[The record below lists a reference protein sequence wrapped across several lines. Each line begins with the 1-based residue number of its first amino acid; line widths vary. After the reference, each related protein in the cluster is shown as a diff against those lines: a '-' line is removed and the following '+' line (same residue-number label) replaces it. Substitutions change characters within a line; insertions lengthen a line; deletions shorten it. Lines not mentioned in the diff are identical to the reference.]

1 MAKQVRF
8 ESIGGPEVLRIVEVD
23 VPAPGPGEVRITVK
37 ALGLNRAESMYRSGS
52 YIIDPIF
59 PARLGSEAAGVIDA
73 VGPDVTG
80 LAPGDRVAVVPAFS
94 YHDYGLYGDLVLAPA
109 RATVKL
115 PDTLGWT
122 AAAAVWM
129 AYVTAWGALIDTA
142 GLKAG
147 EAVLIPAASSSVGL
161 AAIQVANA
169 VGAIPVAL
177 TRTAAKAALLREA
190 GAAHV
195 IVTEEADVA
204 AEVRRITGGTGARVV
219 FDPVGGPAFAQL
231 AAVTAERGTLIVYGA
246 LDSRA
251 TPLPVGDVLGRSLT
265 VRGYLIYEATQDDAK
280 LAAAKAF
287 VLDGLA
293 SGTLRPR
300 IDRIFPFEQIADA
313 HRHLEANGQIGK
325 IVVTV

>member
-8 ESIGGPEVLRIVEVD
+8 ESIGGPDVLQIVEVD
-23 VPAPGPGEVRITVK
+23 VPAPGPGEVRIAVK
-37 ALGLNRAESMYRSGS
+37 ALGLNRAESLYRSGS

-59 PARLGSEAAGVIDA
+59 PARLGSEAAGVIEA
-73 VGPDVTG
+73 VGADVTG

-109 RATVKL
+109 RAVVKL
-115 PDTLGWT
+115 PDDLGWT
-122 AAAAVWM
+122 DAAAVWM
-129 AYVTAWGALIDTA
+129 AYVTAWGALVDTA

-147 EAVLIPAASSSVGL
+147 ETVLIPAASSSVGL

-169 VGAIPVAL
+169 IGAIPVAL
-177 TRTAAKAALLREA
+177 TRTAAKADLLREA

-195 IVTEEADVA
+195 IVTDETDLA
-204 AEVRRITGGTGARVV
+204 AEVRRFTGGGVRVV
-219 FDPVGGPAFAQL
+219 FDPVGGPNFAQL
-231 AAVTAERGTLIVYGA
+231 VSVTTERGIVIVYGM
-246 LDSRA
+246 LDARA

-265 VRGYLIYEATQDDAK
+265 IRGYLIFEATQDDAK
-280 LAAAKAF
+280 LAAATAF

-300 IDRIFPFEQIADA
+300 IDRVFPFEAIADA

>member
-23 VPAPGPGEVRITVK
+23 VPAPGSGEVRIAVK
-37 ALGLNRAESMYRSGS
+37 ALGLNRAESMYRAGS
-52 YIIDPIF
+52 YIIDPIL

-115 PDTLGWT
+115 PGDLGWT
-122 AAAAVWM
+122 DAAAVWM

-147 EAVLIPAASSSVGL
+147 ETVLIPAASSSVGL

-169 VGAIPVAL
+169 IGAIPVAL
-177 TRTAAKAALLREA
+177 TRTATKTALLREA
-190 GAAHV
+190 GAAQV
-195 IVTEEADVA
+195 IVTDEADLV
-204 AEVRRITGGTGARVV
+204 AEVRRITNGAGARVV
-219 FDPVGGPAFAQL
+219 FDPVGGPSFAQL
-231 AAVTAERGTLIVYGA
+231 AAVTAERGILIVYGA

-265 VRGYLIYEATQDDAK
+265 IRGYLIFEASQDDAK
-280 LAAAKAF
+280 LAAATAF

-300 IDRIFPFEQIADA
+300 IDRIFPFEAIADA
-313 HRHLEANGQIGK
+313 HRHLEGNGQVGK

>member
-1 MAKQVRF
+1 MAKQVQFDRT
-8 ESIGGPEVLRIVEVD
+8 GGPEVLRIVEVE
-23 VPAPGPGEVRITVK
+23 VPAPAAGEVRIAVK
-37 ALGLNRAESMYRSGS
+37 AIGLNRAESMYRSGS
-52 YIIDPIF
+52 YIIDPVF
-59 PARLGSEAAGVIDA
+59 PARLGSEAAGVIEA
-73 VGPDVTG
+73 VGPGVTG

-109 RATVKL
+109 RAVAKL
-115 PDTLGWT
+115 PEGLSWT
-122 AAAAVWM
+122 DAAAVWM

-142 GLKAG
+142 GLTAG
-147 EAVLIPAASSSVGL
+147 ETVLIPAASSSVGL
-161 AAIQVANA
+161 AAIQVANQI
-169 VGAIPVAL
+169 GAIPVAL
-177 TRTAAKAALLREA
+177 TRTAAKADLLREA

-195 IVTEEADVA
+195 IVTGEADLTV
-204 AEVRRITGGTGARVV
+204 EVRRITGGTGARVV
-219 FDPVGGPAFAQL
+219 FDPVGGPNFARL
-231 AAVTAERGTLIVYGA
+231 VTATAERGILLVYGA

-293 SGTLRPR
+293 GGTLRPR
-300 IDRIFPFEQIADA
+300 IDRILPFEKIADA
-313 HRHLEANGQIGK
+313 HRHLEGNDQIGK

>member
-8 ESIGGPEVLRIVEVD
+8 DSIGGPEVLRIVETD
-23 VPAPGPGEVRITVK
+23 VPAPGPGEVRIAVK
-37 ALGLNRAESMYRSGS
+37 AIGLNRAESMYRSGT
-52 YIIDPIF
+52 YIIDPVF
-59 PARLGSEAAGVIDA
+59 PARLGSEAAGTIDA
-73 VGPDVTG
+73 VGPDVAG

-115 PDTLGWT
+115 PDDLGWT
-122 AAAAVWM
+122 DAAAVWM

-142 GLKAG
+142 NLAAG
-147 EAVLIPAASSSVGL
+147 ETLLIPAASSSVGL
-161 AAIQVANA
+161 AAIQVANR

-177 TRTAAKAALLREA
+177 TRTAAKAGLLHEA

-195 IVTEEADVA
+195 IVTDEADLA
-204 AEVRRITGGTGARVV
+204 AEVRRITGGPGARVV
-219 FDPVGGPAFAQL
+219 FDPVGGPGFAQL

-265 VRGYLIYEATQDDAK
+265 VRGYLVFEASQDDAK
-280 LAAAKAF
+280 LAAATAF

-300 IDRIFPFEQIADA
+300 IDRIFPFERIVDA
-313 HRHLEANGQIGK
+313 HRHLEGNSQIGK
-325 IVVTV
+325 IVVTT

>member
-23 VPAPGPGEVRITVK
+23 VPAPGPGEVRIAVK

-73 VGPDVTG
+73 VGPDVAG

-115 PDTLGWT
+115 PGDLSFTD
-122 AAAAVWM
+122 AAAVWM

-142 GLKAG
+142 DLKAG
-147 EAVLIPAASSSVGL
+147 ETVLIPAASSSVGL

-169 VGAIPVAL
+169 IGAIPVAL
-177 TRTAAKAALLREA
+177 TRTTAKAALLHEA

-195 IVTEEADVA
+195 IVTDTADLV

-231 AAVTAERGTLIVYGA
+231 ATVTAERGILIVYGA
-246 LDSRA
+246 LDTRA

-265 VRGYLIYEATQDDAK
+265 VRGYLIFEASQDDAR
-280 LAAAKAF
+280 LAAATAF
-287 VLDGLA
+287 ILDGLA
-293 SGTLRPR
+293 GGVLRPR
-300 IDRIFPFEQIADA
+300 IDCIFPFEAIADA
-313 HRHLEANGQIGK
+313 HRHLEGNGQIGK